1 MDYMVMF
8 LDFEDPSKVANTDS
22 SSDPTSVVDAKTLIA
37 NASKKYGDL
46 LKPSN
51 NTATSVVNTVAE

>member
-1 MDYMVMF
+1 MDYTVMF
-8 LDFEDPSKVANTDS
+8 MDFEDPSKVANTDS
-22 SSDPTSVVDAKTLIA
+22 LSDPTSVADAKILIA

-51 NTATSVVNTVAE
+51 NTATTGVDTVE

>member
-1 MDYMVMF
+1 MDYTVMF
-8 LDFEDPSKVANTDS
+8 LDYEDPNKEANTNS
-22 SSDPTSVVDAKTLIA
+22 LSALTSVADAETLIA

-51 NTATSVVNTVAE
+51 NTATTGVDTVAE